1 LSADA
6 ERRSRLLSLKLRALV
21 REHLGLTSDPQGTPE
36 VFSPGAA
43 FLTDEDVW
51 VLIDGDAT
59 RSLGATLAWA
69 TRLER
74 PIQLLVER
82 DSGVVARRAQFFS
95 ASLTVWHV
103 DEKTLLPAVPEP
115 HLPAVEPAASHVALM
130 PLISSSGADAVVEHG
145 IVVGE
150 VRGLEMCRV
159 VDDATTGEARLEVGM
174 GVNDREAFAM
184 VHGEMPTEQAL
195 RTVIDAVAIHRE
207 PGAMVHPFNQFGAER
222 LHRWRALQN
231 PQSVGFAFLQPA
243 NPPVKR
249 TNLKDPV
256 PCVAV
261 GKTIDGQ
268 NAVAVFV
275 NGVDLDVV
283 PFAVDAADLHNVER
297 SVVVARDQDVTP
309 SLRRTADLSTVAVS
323 FVSITNN

>member
-1 LSADA
+1 M
-6 ERRSRLLSLKLRALV
+6 

-43 FLTDEDVW
+43 FLTDDDVW

-69 TRLER
+69 TRFDR

-115 HLPAVEPAASHVALM
+115 QLPAVEPAASHVALM
-130 PLISSSGADAVVEHG
+130 PLISSSGADVVVEHG
-145 IVVGE
+145 VVVGE

-231 PQSVGFAFLQPA
+231 PQSVGFASLQPA

-309 SLRRTADLSTVAVS
+309 SLRRIADLSTVAVS